1 MACPAGRTEP
11 APILTFSL
19 VCRFRSTENNCSD
32 GWTPSPVV
40 INARFLHICRSY
52 DVLIMGS
59 SFIIKKLG
67 AGTLGKVPAKI
78 KEMMRSRA
86 VNDK

>member
-1 MACPAGRTEP
+1 M
-11 APILTFSL
+11 
-19 VCRFRSTENNCSD
+19 
-32 GWTPSPVV
+32 